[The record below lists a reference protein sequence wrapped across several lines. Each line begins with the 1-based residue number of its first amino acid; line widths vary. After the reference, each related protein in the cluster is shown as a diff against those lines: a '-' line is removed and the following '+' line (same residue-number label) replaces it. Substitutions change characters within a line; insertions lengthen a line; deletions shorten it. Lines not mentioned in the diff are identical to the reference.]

1 MCNNLTAAASNTP
14 ARGQFVPLLHASN
27 ANHSIHAY
35 LLTLNALR
43 PAEDR
48 LHRMLNAALKGT
60 PASLLRV
67 TAMAAVRGSEA
78 LKVAGVAPS
87 NAKRVFGQQ
96 ASHAEFLNALG
107 CALSHLR
114 AARRALLDGASP
126 ALILEEDAVSDLTPL
141 WPMGL
146 NSLIRTLPDGWEGV
160 QLSVLAT
167 SEEWDELRAS
177 WRTASNLWGGLP
189 LVRQDYYWSTAAYLL
204 HERGARRLVEAFS
217 HTYSA
222 AAHADAASNVTAYT
236 EAALD
241 GTMRWDLGLS
251 HSKCVQA
258 DNCVIYPSLS
268 RQNTFVAV
276 PPFFT
281 CAESKDVSSSI
292 AGHGMG
298 VQREVHLLS
307 RLQSL
312 DFAAEAYRKKQ
323 RPQSSHRLADA
334 CALVDANSSNAHR
347 TAFGNGHAAANKD
360 LLGNVLVHRRLGG
373 PSEVMR
379 FDSHAAINDG
389 LRGVAFKLVERT
401 RFEMAGRW
409 EAYGRALLV
418 QWLPPPSPT
427 PPAVQAARGGEKEE
441 EEGEEGE
448 RWEVTL
454 TPSPPPPPPSPPP
467 APPRSQLYCRVDRAD
482 GAHTYVPVVG
492 GANTGGDAATEEL
505 APLLPPQASM
515 PPSASDLSAHSGYL
529 PFKFWIHDS
538 PSLWWLP
545 LLQCTPDWDIGLD
558 SQNTA
563 EVWLLLQLL
572 THPNRTHSWK
582 DASVIIL
589 PLLPKTSLHAGG
601 GAWSS
606 PRWTGNLPRFTLHV
620 FRDLLCFPLTPF
632 PPLIPIP
639 MPCGIRICC
648 ATVEHRPLGPPPT
661 GPAVP

>member
-1 MCNNLTAAASNTP
+1 MQQFDRSCVKHAGTRPIRAAAAREQCEPFNSRVP
-14 ARGQFVPLLHASN
+14 AHAQRAAPGRGEAS
-27 ANHSIHAY
+27 
-35 LLTLNALR
+35 
-43 PAEDR
+43 PD
-48 LHRMLNAALKGT
+48 AACGAQGT
-60 PASLLRV
+60 PSSLLRV

-146 NSLIRTLPDGWEGV
+146 NALIRTLPDGWEGV

-241 GTMRWDLGLS
+241 DTMRWDLGLS

-292 AGHGMG
+292 AGHVMG
-298 VQREVHLLS
+298 VQRRCICSRGFRVSTLRRKRIGSSSGRSHPIASPMRARSSTQTAATRIARLS
-307 RLQSL
+307 VMAMQLRIRTFLGM
-312 DFAAEAYRKKQ
+312 
-323 RPQSSHRLADA
+323 SSSTDGLA
-334 CALVDANSSNAHR
+334 R
-347 TAFGNGHAAANKD
+347 
-360 LLGNVLVHRRLGG
+360 HRR
-373 PSEVMR
+373 SY
-379 FDSHAAINDG
+379 DSTLTLRLIMGAVGLHSSWSNGRG
-389 LRGVAFKLVERT
+389 LRWREGGRRT
-401 RFEMAGRW
+401 DARCLCNGF
-409 EAYGRALLV
+409 
-418 QWLPPPSPT
+418 PPPSPS
-427 PPAVQAARGGEKEE
+427 PPAAC
-441 EEGEEGE
+441 GE
-448 RWEVTL
+448 R
-454 TPSPPPPPPSPPP
+454 
-467 APPRSQLYCRVDRAD
+467 R
-482 GAHTYVPVVG
+482 
-492 GANTGGDAATEEL
+492 
-505 APLLPPQASM
+505 
-515 PPSASDLSAHSGYL
+515 
-529 PFKFWIHDS
+529 
-538 PSLWWLP
+538 
-545 LLQCTPDWDIGLD
+545 
-558 SQNTA
+558 
-563 EVWLLLQLL
+563 
-572 THPNRTHSWK
+572 
-582 DASVIIL
+582 
-589 PLLPKTSLHAGG
+589 
-601 GAWSS
+601 
-606 PRWTGNLPRFTLHV
+606 
-620 FRDLLCFPLTPF
+620 
-632 PPLIPIP
+632 
-639 MPCGIRICC
+639 
-648 ATVEHRPLGPPPT
+648 
-661 GPAVP
+661 